1 MHGMPMVLQ
10 STAPLWYRAAV
21 FCPDGCIMKTLLTAL
36 LFSLCATALAEDP
49 VPPHPQVVLETT
61 EGKLVLELDGRRAPL
76 TVRNFLRLVD
86 AGFYN
91 GTIFHRVIPGFMIQA
106 GGYDR
111 NLKLVEQEGGIPN
124 ESGNGLKNLRGTVGM
139 ARQKDPHTAMSQFY
153 INVVDNKSLNPGSTD
168 WGYAVFGYV
177 IEGMDIAD
185 KIAAVPTAPAGPL
198 RSDVP
203 VAPIIIEKAYR
214 P

>member
-1 MHGMPMVLQ
+1 MVLQ
-10 STAPLWYRAAV
+10 STATLWYRAAV
-21 FCPDGCIMKTLLTAL
+21 IWLHGLIMKTLLTAL
-36 LFSLCATALAEDP
+36 LFSLCATAFAEDA

-91 GTIFHRVIPGFMIQA
+91 GTIFHRVMPGFMVQA

-111 NLKLVEQEGGIPN
+111 NLKLVEQDGGIPN
-124 ESGNGLKNLRGTVGM
+124 ESGNGLTNLRGTVAM
-139 ARQKDPHTAMSQFY
+139 ARQNDPHTAMSQFY
-153 INVVDNKSLNPGSTD
+153 INVADNKSLNPSSTR
-168 WGYAVFGYV
+168 WGYTVFGYV
-177 IEGMDIAD
+177 IEGMEIAD

-198 RSDVP
+198 KSDVP
-203 VAPIIIEKAYR
+203 IAAIIIEKAYR
-214 P
+214 L